1 MHLTHKEKIF
11 FITGSQE
18 QESQS
23 NEPAVSLRVIKR
35 NTPNLARLQGLTE
48 EERETQLQES
58 RTAFEEE
65 YVTMTDP
72 TLQRLLALCAP
83 LLNVDVNLERKY
95 KHLDIWRVFL
105 ANKVSKIIHKHI
117 QCCPLVM
124 YSEGTANALKHVNVR
139 QTNFITQPHFGI
151 VNLQSFA

>member
-1 MHLTHKEKIF
+1 M
-11 FITGSQE
+11 
-18 QESQS
+18 
-23 NEPAVSLRVIKR
+23 SLRVIKR

-72 TLQRLLALCAP
+72 TQRLLALCAP

-95 KHLDIWRVFL
+95 KHLDIWRVFE
-105 ANKVSKIIHKHI
+105 ANSVSKIVHKDI
-117 QCCPLVM
+117 QCCAINYV
-124 YSEGTANALKHVNVR
+124 
-139 QTNFITQPHFGI
+139 
-151 VNLQSFA
+151 

>member
-1 MHLTHKEKIF
+1 M
-11 FITGSQE
+11 
-18 QESQS
+18 
-23 NEPAVSLRVIKR
+23 SLKVIR
-35 NTPNLARLQGLTE
+35 RSTPNLARLQGLTE

-83 LLNVDVNLERKY
+83 LLNVDVDLERKY
-95 KHLDIWRVFL
+95 KHLDIWRVFE
-105 ANKVSKIIHKHI
+105 ANNVSKIVPKDI
-117 QCCPLVM
+117 QCYPLIM
-124 YSEGTANALKHVNVR
+124 YSRVTANALMHVNVR
-139 QTNFITQPHFGI
+139 QTNFTTQPHFGI

>member
-1 MHLTHKEKIF
+1 MHLTHKEKNF

-23 NEPAVSLRVIKR
+23 NEPAVFLRVIKR

-95 KHLDIWRVFL
+95 KHLDIWRVFE
-105 ANKVSKIIHKHI
+105 ANNVSKIVHKDI
-117 QCCPLVM
+117 QCCAINYVW
-124 YSEGTANALKHVNVR
+124 
-139 QTNFITQPHFGI
+139 
-151 VNLQSFA
+151 

>member
-23 NEPAVSLRVIKR
+23 NEPAVFLRVIKR

-72 TLQRLLALCAP
+72 ALQRLLALCAL

-95 KHLDIWRVFL
+95 KHLDIWRVFE
-105 ANKVSKIIHKHI
+105 ANNVSKIVHKDI
-117 QCCPLVM
+117 QCCAINYV
-124 YSEGTANALKHVNVR
+124 
-139 QTNFITQPHFGI
+139 
-151 VNLQSFA
+151 